1 MVAWSVRAPFAA
13 ASTMASPSPASPFG
27 YTPDTMRIWWLP
39 ATKEKF
45 SYEDGCFY
53 PYDGPVIHGTGYTF

>member
-1 MVAWSVRAPFAA
+1 MEREGTVC
-13 ASTMASPSPASPFG
+13 G
-27 YTPDTMRIWWLP
+27 GEHDGDTPDTMRIWWLP

-45 SYEDGCFY
+45 SYEDGCFC

>member
-1 MVAWSVRAPFAA
+1 MEREGTVYGGEHDGEPISCE
-13 ASTMASPSPASPFG
+13 PFG

-45 SYEDGCFY
+45 SYEDGCC
-53 PYDGPVIHGTGYTF
+53 YTF